1 MKESFGTSRFGLS
14 ASPPCWQCKSS
25 DPRFRTAEPTADHRP
40 VGNQSTNNGMAKC
53 RELLNKGLLQDIF
66 REQMWVLSE
75 VREKVCDFQK
85 LPLDKSHFI
94 TEVCKINGNGT
105 TLENIHRA
113 AKAEF
118 LEKGYKDASLRNIV
132 KSVGMTTGAF
142 YGYYKSK
149 EELFESI
156 VGEHYE
162 YIRNRFIKAQQEFA
176 ELPAAQQ
183 PEVMSDISGICMYD
197 ILYYAY
203 EHLEE
208 CKLILCCSEGTK
220 FAGLIDEMV
229 EIEVDGTHAYQD
241 VLRQL
246 GRPSPHID
254 PSLEHILITGMFH
267 TFFELIIHEMPL
279 KDAENY
285 VREMRAFYT
294 AGWMK
299 IMGQ

>member
-1 MKESFGTSRFGLS
+1 MIFEFLFLGNYSLVLLTKSFLKTIII
-14 ASPPCWQCKSS
+14 
-25 DPRFRTAEPTADHRP
+25 T
-40 VGNQSTNNGMAKC
+40 
-53 RELLNKGLLQDIF
+53 
-66 REQMWVLSE
+66 VLY
-75 VREKVCDFQK
+75 
-85 LPLDKSHFI
+85 I
-94 TEVCKINGNGT
+94 TVIYGVYKIDGKGT
-105 TLENIHRA
+105 TLENIHLA

-149 EELFESI
+149 EELFEAI

-162 YIRNRFIKAQQEFA
+162 YILNRFIKAQEEFA
-176 ELPAAQQ
+176 QLPAARQ

-197 ILYYAY
+197 ILHYAY

-220 FAGLIDEMV
+220 FSGLIDEMV
-229 EIEVDGTHAYQD
+229 EIEADGTHAYQE

-246 GRPSPHID
+246 GRPSPKID
-254 PSLEHILITGMFH
+254 PRLEHILITGMFH

-294 AGWMK
+294 VGWMK

>member
-1 MKESFGTSRFGLS
+1 M
-14 ASPPCWQCKSS
+14 
-25 DPRFRTAEPTADHRP
+25 
-40 VGNQSTNNGMAKC
+40 
-53 RELLNKGLLQDIF
+53 
-66 REQMWVLSE
+66 
-75 VREKVCDFQK
+75 
-85 LPLDKSHFI
+85 
-94 TEVCKINGNGT
+94 CKINGNGT

-118 LEKGYKDASLRNIV
+118 LEKGYKDA
-132 KSVGMTTGAF
+132 TGAF

-149 EELFESI
+149 EELFEAI

-162 YIRNRFIKAQQEFA
+162 YILKRFIKAQQEFA

-183 PEVMSDISGICMYD
+183 PEVMSDISGLCMYD
-197 ILYYAY
+197 MLHYAY

-220 FAGLIDEMV
+220 FARLIDEMV
-229 EIEVDGTHAYQD
+229 EIEVEGTHAYQE
-241 VLRQL
+241 VLRKL

>member
-1 MKESFGTSRFGLS
+1 M
-14 ASPPCWQCKSS
+14 
-25 DPRFRTAEPTADHRP
+25 
-40 VGNQSTNNGMAKC
+40 
-53 RELLNKGLLQDIF
+53 
-66 REQMWVLSE
+66 
-75 VREKVCDFQK
+75 
-85 LPLDKSHFI
+85 
-94 TEVCKINGNGT
+94 CKINGNGT

-149 EELFESI
+149 EELFEAI

-220 FAGLIDEMV
+220 FAGLIDESDGYSVHCLPVYHLLRNMV
-229 EIEVDGTHAYQD
+229 RRRLFSRSHLPPSDLPVCRFLP
-241 VLRQL
+241 VLHRSVYL
-246 GRPSPHID
+246 PD
-254 PSLEHILITGMFH
+254 
-267 TFFELIIHEMPL
+267 IHL
-279 KDAENY
+279 
-285 VREMRAFYT
+285 R
-294 AGWMK
+294 
-299 IMGQ
+299 